1 MGLSPGFQAVRESSA
16 ILRLG
21 LATMEGMPRSPRRSI
36 AERPRPVARHGR
48 LRRSRAAGAIF
59 RTLGIALA
67 VVLVSTLAVAGIAV
81 TRLTTSIQSGVH
93 LQHVNGA
100 TAPPGVA
107 AISGGV
113 NLLLVGTDTRTG
125 QGGQFNTKQELA
137 GSSGAGNNDVTI
149 LVHIAQD
156 HRSAMVVSF
165 PRDLI
170 LNLPPCPAKNGG
182 YYPASSNRMLNATL
196 ARGGLSC
203 PVLTIEKLT
212 GVTIPYAASISFD
225 GVAAMSDAVGGV
237 SVCVANEMDDP
248 YTGIFLS
255 AGSHTLQGAQALAF
269 VRSRHGVGDG
279 SDLGRI
285 SSQEVFL
292 SALARK
298 IESDGVLKNPLQL
311 YSLATAAVQHMQLS
325 DSLGSPDTMVS
336 LALALKTVPLENIVM
351 IQYPTGTSAAFP
363 NRVVPVPNLDAA
375 VNNALVNDLAVQLTG
390 KTGRG
395 AVLSTA
401 PPVAVPTPTPTAT
414 KGGKPVPAK
423 EKGGIERTA
432 PPVTG
437 LTQLPAAITGQSAA
451 QQTCSNGS
459 TK

>member
-1 MGLSPGFQAVRESSA
+1 
-16 ILRLG
+16 
-21 LATMEGMPRSPRRSI
+21 MPRSTRRPST
-36 AERPRPVARHGR
+36 ERPRTLARHGR
-48 LRRSRAAGAIF
+48 LRRARAAGAIF
-59 RTLGIALA
+59 RTLGIGLA
-67 VVLVSTLAVAGIAV
+67 VVLISTVAVAGIAV
-81 TRLTTSIQSGVH
+81 TRLTGSLHAGVH

-100 TAPPGVA
+100 TAPPGVG

-125 QGGQFNTKQELA
+125 QGGEFNTRDQLA

-149 LVHIAQD
+149 LLHIAQD

-170 LNLPPCPAKNGG
+170 LNLPPCPGPKGG

-196 ARGGLSC
+196 SRGGLAC

-212 GVTIPYAASISFD
+212 GITIPYAASISFD

-237 SVCVANEMDDP
+237 TVCVANSMNDP

-255 AGSHTLQGAQALAF
+255 AGNHTLQGGQALAF
-269 VRSRHGVGDG
+269 VRSRHGVADA

-298 IESDGVLKNPLQL
+298 IESEGVLKNPLRL
-311 YSLATAAVQHMQLS
+311 YSLATAATQHMQLS
-325 DSLGSPDTMVS
+325 DALGSPDTMVS
-336 LALALKTVPLENIVM
+336 LALALKSVPLENIVM

-363 NRVVPVPNLDAA
+363 NRVVPIPNLDAA

-401 PPVAVPTPTPTAT
+401 PPVAPTATPTPTPT
-414 KGGKPVPAK
+414 KGGKPVLAK
-423 EKGGIERTA
+423 EKGGIEPTA
-432 PPVTG
+432 PPVTN
-437 LTQLPAAITGQSAA
+437 LTALPAAVTGQSAA

-459 TK
+459 SK

>member
-1 MGLSPGFQAVRESSA
+1 V
-16 ILRLG
+16 
-21 LATMEGMPRSPRRSI
+21 
-36 AERPRPVARHGR
+36 
-48 LRRSRAAGAIF
+48 F
-59 RTLGIALA
+59 RTIAIALA
-67 VVLVSTLAVAGIAV
+67 VVLVSTLGVAGIAV
-81 TRLTTSIQSGVH
+81 TRLTTTIAQSGVH
-93 LQHVNGA
+93 LEHINGA
-100 TAPPGVA
+100 TAPPGVG

-125 QGGQFNTKQELA
+125 QGGQFSTRQELA

-170 LNLPPCPAKNGG
+170 LNLPRCPSPKGG
-182 YYPASSNRMLNATL
+182 WYPASSNRMLNSSL
-196 ARGGLSC
+196 ARGGLAC

-225 GVAAMSDAVGGV
+225 GVAAMSNAVGGV
-237 SVCVANEMDDP
+237 TVCVANAMNDP

-255 AGSHTLQGAQALAF
+255 AGDHTIQGGQALAF

-298 IESDGVLKNPLQL
+298 VESDGVLKNPIQL
-311 YSLATAAVQHMQLS
+311 YALANAAAQNMQLS
-325 DSLGSPDTMVS
+325 DSLSGLDTMVS
-336 LALALKTVPLENIVM
+336 VALALKSVPLQNIVM
-351 IQYPTGTSAAFP
+351 IQYPTATSPAFP
-363 NRVVPVPNLDAA
+363 NRVVPVPRWDA
-375 VNNALVNDLAVQLTG
+375 VVDNALINDLAVQLTG
-390 KTGRG
+390 DTGRG
-395 AVLSTA
+395 AVLATA
-401 PPVAVPTPTPTAT
+401 PPAASAPSPTPTPTPT
-414 KGGKPVPAK
+414 TSGTPALGK
-423 EKGGIERTA
+423 EKGSIERTPPPA
-432 PPVTG
+432 PA

-451 QQTCSNGS
+451 EQTCAKGS
-459 TK
+459 SK

>member
-1 MGLSPGFQAVRESSA
+1 
-16 ILRLG
+16 
-21 LATMEGMPRSPRRSI
+21 MPRSARRSTTQ
-36 AERPRPVARHGR
+36 RPRPVARHGR
-48 LRRSRAAGAIF
+48 LRRARAAGAVV
-59 RTLGIALA
+59 RTIAIALA
-67 VVLVSTLAVAGIAV
+67 VALVSTVAVAGIAV
-81 TRLTTSIQSGVH
+81 TRLTTSLQSGVH

-107 AISGGV
+107 AITGGV

-125 QGGQFNTKQELA
+125 QGGQFSTKQELA

-149 LVHIAQD
+149 LLHIAQD

-170 LNLPPCPAKNGG
+170 LNLPPCPAANGG

-196 ARGGLSC
+196 SRGGLAC

-212 GVTIPYAASISFD
+212 GITIPYAASISFD
-225 GVAAMSDAVGGV
+225 GVAAMSNAVGGV
-237 SVCVANEMDDP
+237 TVCVANAMNDP

-255 AGSHTLQGAQALAF
+255 AGDHTIQGAQALAF

-298 IESDGVLKNPLQL
+298 IESDGVLKNPIQL
-311 YSLATAAVQHMQLS
+311 YALATAAAQNMQLS
-325 DSLGSPDTMVS
+325 DTLGQLDTMVS
-336 LALALKTVPLENIVM
+336 VALALKSVPLENIVM
-351 IQYPTGTSAAFP
+351 IQYPSGTSAAFP
-363 NRVVPVPNLDAA
+363 NRVVPIPYLDAA

-395 AVLSTA
+395 AVLSPA
-401 PPVAVPTPTPTAT
+401 PPVAPTPTPTPT
-414 KGGKPVPAK
+414 PTQGGKPVQGK
-423 EKGGIERTA
+423 EKGGITRTPTA
-432 PPVTG
+432 GATP

-451 QQTCSNGS
+451 QQTCAKGS
-459 TK
+459 GK

>member
-1 MGLSPGFQAVRESSA
+1 
-16 ILRLG
+16 
-21 LATMEGMPRSPRRSI
+21 MPRSARP
-36 AERPRPVARHGR
+36 ATTVRPRPVARHGR
-48 LRRSRAAGAIF
+48 LRRARAVGAIF
-59 RTLGIALA
+59 RTLAIVVAVA
-67 VVLVSTLAVAGIAV
+67 VVSTVAVTGIAV
-81 TRLTTSIQSGVH
+81 TRLTSSIQAGVH
-93 LQHVNGA
+93 LTHVNGA

-125 QGGQFNTKQELA
+125 QGGQFDTKAELA

-149 LVHIAQD
+149 LLHIAQD

-170 LNLPPCPAKNGG
+170 LDLPSCPSPKGG
-182 YYPASSNRMLNATL
+182 SYPPSSNRMLNATL
-196 ARGGLSC
+196 ARGGLAC

-237 SVCVANEMDDP
+237 TVCVAHSMNDP

-255 AGSHTLQGAQALAF
+255 AGDHTIEGNQALAF
-269 VRSRHGVGDG
+269 VRSRHGVADA

-298 IESDGVLKNPLQL
+298 IESDGVLKNPIEL
-311 YSLATAAVQHMQLS
+311 YSLATAATQNMQLS
-325 DSLGSPDTMVS
+325 DTLSSLDTMVS
-336 LALALKTVPLENIVM
+336 VALALKSVPLQNIVM
-351 IQYPTGTSAAFP
+351 MQYPTGSSAAFP
-363 NRVVPVPNLDAA
+363 GRVVPIPNLDDA

-390 KTGRG
+390 KPGRG

-401 PPVAVPTPTPTAT
+401 PPTAQTPTPTPTPTAT
-414 KGGKPVPAK
+414 KGGKPVLAK
-423 EKGGIERTA
+423 EKGGTDRTPA
-432 PPVTG
+432 PVTN
-437 LTQLPAAITGQSAA
+437 LTPLPAAITGQNAA
-451 QQTCSNGS
+451 EQTCSNGS
-459 TK
+459 SK

>member
-1 MGLSPGFQAVRESSA
+1 
-16 ILRLG
+16 
-21 LATMEGMPRSPRRSI
+21 MPRPTGRSTT
-36 AERPRPVARHGR
+36 ERSRPVARHGR
-48 LRRSRAAGAIF
+48 LRRARAAGAVV
-59 RTLGIALA
+59 RTIAIALA
-67 VVLVSTLAVAGIAV
+67 VVLVSTVAVVGVAV
-81 TRLTTSIQSGVH
+81 TRLTGSIQAGVH

-107 AISGGV
+107 AITGGV

-125 QGGQFNTKQELA
+125 QGGQFLTKQELA

-149 LVHIAQD
+149 LLHIAQD

-170 LNLPPCPAKNGG
+170 LNLPPCPSPKGG

-196 ARGGLSC
+196 SRGGLAC

-212 GVTIPYAASISFD
+212 GITIPYAASISFD
-225 GVAAMSDAVGGV
+225 GVAAMSNAVGGV
-237 SVCVANEMDDP
+237 TVCVANAMNDP

-255 AGSHTLQGAQALAF
+255 AGDHTIQGEQALAF

-298 IESDGVLKNPLQL
+298 IESDGVLKNPIEL
-311 YSLATAAVQHMQLS
+311 YSLATAAAQNMQLS
-325 DSLGSPDTMVS
+325 DSLGGLDTMVS
-336 LALALKTVPLENIVM
+336 VALALKSVPLENIVM
-351 IQYPTGTSAAFP
+351 IQYPSGTSPAFP
-363 NRVVPVPNLDAA
+363 NRVVPIPSLDAT

-401 PPVAVPTPTPTAT
+401 PPVAATPTPTPTPT
-414 KGGKPVPAK
+414 KGGKPVEAK
-423 EKGGIERTA
+423 EKGGITRAATA
-432 PPVTG
+432 PATP

-451 QQTCSNGS
+451 QQTCAKGS
-459 TK
+459 GK

>member
-1 MGLSPGFQAVRESSA
+1 MAA
-16 ILRLG
+16 
-21 LATMEGMPRSPRRSI
+21 AARRSI
-36 AERPRPVARHGR
+36 TERPRPVARHGR
-48 LRRSRAAGAIF
+48 LRRARAAGTIF
-59 RTLGIALA
+59 RTIAIALA
-67 VVLVSTLAVAGIAV
+67 VVLVSTVAVAGIAV
-81 TRLTTSIQSGVH
+81 TRLTSSIQSGVH

-125 QGGQFNTKQELA
+125 QGAQFDNKADLA

-149 LVHIAQD
+149 LLHIAQD

-170 LNLPPCPAKNGG
+170 LNLPPCPAANGG

-196 ARGGLSC
+196 SRGGLAC

-212 GVTIPYAASISFD
+212 GITIPYAASISFD

-237 SVCVANEMDDP
+237 TVCVANSIKDP
-248 YTGIFLS
+248 YTGTFLS
-255 AGSHTLQGAQALAF
+255 AGDHTLQGGAALAF

-298 IESDGVLKNPLQL
+298 IESDGVLKNPIEL
-311 YSLATAAVQHMQLS
+311 YSLATAAANNMQLS
-325 DSLGSPDTMVS
+325 DSLGGLDTMVS
-336 LALALKTVPLENIVM
+336 VALALKSVPLENIVM
-351 IQYPTGTSAAFP
+351 IQYPSGSSAAFP
-363 NRVVPVPNLDAA
+363 NRVVPIPNLDAA

-401 PPVAVPTPTPTAT
+401 PPVAATPTPTPTPTAS
-414 KGGKPVPAK
+414 GKPVDGK
-423 EKGGIERTA
+423 VKGGITRVPTA
-432 PPVTG
+432 AATP

-451 QQTCSNGS
+451 QQTCAKGS
-459 TK
+459 SK

>member
-1 MGLSPGFQAVRESSA
+1 M
-16 ILRLG
+16 
-21 LATMEGMPRSPRRSI
+21 I
-36 AERPRPVARHGR
+36 A
-48 LRRSRAAGAIF
+48 
-59 RTLGIALA
+59 IALA
-67 VVLVSTLAVAGIAV
+67 VVLVSTVAVAGIAV
-81 TRLTTSIQSGVH
+81 TRLTGSIQAGVH

-125 QGGQFNTKQELA
+125 QGGEFNTRQQLA

-149 LVHIAQD
+149 LLHIAQD

-170 LNLPPCPAKNGG
+170 LNLPACPSPKGG

-196 ARGGLSC
+196 ARGGLAC

-212 GVTIPYAASISFD
+212 GITIPYAASISFD

-237 SVCVANEMDDP
+237 TVCVANAINDP
-248 YTGIFLS
+248 FTGSFLS
-255 AGSHTLQGAQALAF
+255 AGDHTLQGAQALAF
-269 VRSRHGVGDG
+269 VRSRHGVADG

-298 IESDGVLKNPLQL
+298 IESDGVLKNPIEL
-311 YSLATAAVQHMQLS
+311 YSLASAAAHNMQLS
-325 DSLGSPDTMVS
+325 DSLGSLDTMVS
-336 LALALKTVPLENIVM
+336 LALALKGVPLENIVM
-351 IQYPTGTSAAFP
+351 IQYPTGSSAAFP
-363 NRVVPVPNLDAA
+363 NRVVPIPGLDAT

-401 PPVAVPTPTPTAT
+401 PPVATPTPTPTPAPT
-414 KGGKPVPAK
+414 GKDGKPVPAK
-423 EKGGIERTA
+423 EKGGIERTPTATA
-432 PPVTG
+432 PPS
-437 LTQLPAAITGQSAA
+437 LTQLPASITGQSAA
-451 QQTCSNGS
+451 QQTCAKGS
-459 TK
+459 SK

>member
-1 MGLSPGFQAVRESSA
+1 
-16 ILRLG
+16 
-21 LATMEGMPRSPRRSI
+21 MPRPARRSTTV
-36 AERPRPVARHGR
+36 RPRPLARHGR
-48 LRRSRAAGAIF
+48 QRRARAVGTVF
-59 RTLGIALA
+59 RTLGIVVA
-67 VVLVSTLAVAGIAV
+67 VVLISTVAVAGIAV
-81 TRLTTSIQSGVH
+81 ARLSTSIQSGVH

-125 QGGQFNTKQELA
+125 QGGEFSSKDQLA

-149 LVHIAQD
+149 LLHIAQD

-170 LNLPPCPAKNGG
+170 LNLPACPSPKGG
-182 YYPASSNRMLNATL
+182 SYPPSSNRMLNATL
-196 ARGGLSC
+196 SRGGLAC

-237 SVCVANEMDDP
+237 TVCVANSMNDP

-255 AGSHTLQGAQALAF
+255 AGDHTLQGAQALAF
-269 VRSRHGVGDG
+269 VRSRHGVADA

-298 IESDGVLKNPLQL
+298 IESDGVLKNPIEL
-311 YSLATAAVQHMQLS
+311 YSLASAATSNMQLS
-325 DSLGSPDTMVS
+325 DSLSGLDTMVS
-336 LALALKTVPLENIVM
+336 VALALKSVPLENIVM
-351 IQYPTGTSAAFP
+351 IQYPTGSAAAFP
-363 NRVVPVPNLDAA
+363 GRVVPIPNLDAA

-401 PPVAVPTPTPTAT
+401 PPTADTPTPVPTVS
-414 KGGKPVPAK
+414 GKPVFAK
-423 EKGGIERTA
+423 EKGGISREPSA
-432 PPVTG
+432 PATP
-437 LTQLPAAITGQSAA
+437 LTQLPAAITGQNAA

-459 TK
+459 SK